1 MSLADTYENSTDDP
15 VTDYLAMGYEAEMQ
29 AAEFFA
35 GAGGTSVGLKRAGIR
50 VAVAYDFWAPALKTY
65 RKNVGSHAFFSD
77 IRARTFDIAYSLS
90 RVKLDIIAG
99 SPPCQDFSM
108 AGQRVEKDNALLTQA
123 YAILIGAIRPEWILM
138 ENVPEAGKSR
148 TWKEARALLKR
159 YGYGLTEMVLNAAH
173 YGTPQARKRLI
184 VVGRLGEADGFL
196 TSAIREVASKKP
208 TTVRDMLIPG
218 LPEDDAL
225 RDIGY
230 FFVRP
235 YTGGRG
241 VRSIDEPCTT
251 VIRTTGA
258 APEPKYLRNPHPND
272 PIPATQAHVLTE
284 GQVSRIQGF
293 PPEWDWSPS
302 GSKKDRFQ
310 AIANA
315 VPPCLAEAVG
325 RVILARHRQETLPA
339 IEEQFSEWLQ
349 KRGFSQAAVRNCKSR
364 INRARRMLG
373 GRTFADAAIEL
384 ARLDSV
390 EAFATLPTGTR
401 SDLRAALRL
410 YRKWKVAPKVRRKG
424 EGEAAEAMTVAA

>member
-1 MSLADTYENSTDDP
+1 
-15 VTDYLAMGYEAEMQ
+15 MQ

-50 VAVAYDFWAPALKTY
+50 VAIAYDFWAPALKTY
-65 RKNVGSHAFFSD
+65 RKNVGGHAFNSD
-77 IRARTFDIAYSLS
+77 IRNRMFDIAHALA
-90 RVKLDIIAG
+90 RVKVDIIVG
-99 SPPCQDFSM
+99 SPPCQDFSK
-108 AGQRVEKDNALLTQA
+108 AGQGVETERARLTQA
-123 YAILIGAIRPEWILM
+123 YALLIGAIRPEWILM
-138 ENVPEAGKSR
+138 ENVPEAAKSR

-184 VVGRLGEADGFL
+184 VVGRLGEADGYL
-196 TSAIREVASKKP
+196 ASAIREAASEKP

-225 RDIGY
+225 RDIGHFY
-230 FFVRP
+230 VRP

-241 VRSIDEPCTT
+241 VRSIDEPCPT

-258 APEPKYLRNPHPND
+258 APEPKYLRDPHPSD

-293 PPEWDWSPS
+293 APEWDWSPS
-302 GSKKDRFQ
+302 GSKNDRFQ

-315 VPPCLAEAVG
+315 VPPPLAEAVG
-325 RVILARHRQETLPA
+325 RVILARHRQETFPA
-339 IEEQFSEWLQ
+339 VEEQFAQWLQ
-349 KRGFSQAAVRNCKSR
+349 RQGFTKAAVRNYKSR
-364 INRARRMLG
+364 VNRARRLLG
-373 GRTFADAAIEL
+373 GRTFADATIEL
-384 ARLDSV
+384 AALDAADS
-390 EAFATLPTGTR
+390 FAALPTGTR

-410 YRKWKVAPKVRRKG
+410 YREWQSQPKGRRK
-424 EGEAAEAMTVAA
+424 AAAALPPAHVEEVAA